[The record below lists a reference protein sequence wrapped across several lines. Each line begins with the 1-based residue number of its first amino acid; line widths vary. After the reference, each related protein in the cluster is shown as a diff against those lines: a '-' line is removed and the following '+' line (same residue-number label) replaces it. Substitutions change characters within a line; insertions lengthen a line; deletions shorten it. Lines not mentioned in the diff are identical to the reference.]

1 MGESK
6 IEIRD
11 ARDGKFLWIGKETLK
26 LLSEKTDNTGIAV
39 YSWLCYYANSKAQDC
54 FPSIPT
60 LARHCNVSSRTI
72 IRKLK
77 RLELL
82 NVIFIDRTEGR
93 SNVYKLLDVNSSC
106 RNAVEKTSDTGV
118 TGDMDGTGEV
128 TPVSPPVVTPMSPE
142 QYLIE
147 QDLNNKTAETSSFDT
162 IFCGKLPYPSPGKAQ
177 IEEMGKL
184 CAEFLGEIN
193 LFKFI
198 HHYAHDRGYPPHPT
212 VMIKLCRQFKND
224 KVRITNAWGWF
235 KHGVDAELAQ
245 FFASQNI
252 NEHHQHARD
261 PTNIGSILS
270 RLASGV

>member
-1 MGESK
+1 MGEGK

-11 ARDGKFLWIGKETLK
+11 ARDGKFLWIGKEALK

-39 YSWLCYYANSKAQDC
+39 YSWLCFYANSKAQDC

-77 RLELL
+77 RLEQLK
-82 NVIFIDRTEGR
+82 VILIDRTEGR
-93 SNVYKLLDVNSSC
+93 SNIYKLLDVTLSGK
-106 RNAVEKTSDTGV
+106 NAVERTSDTGV
-118 TGDMDGTGEV
+118 TGDMDDTGGV
-128 TPVSPPVVTPMSPE
+128 TPMSPPVVTPVSPE

-147 QDLNNKTAETSSFDT
+147 QDLNNKTAGVNSLDS
-162 IFCGKLPYPSPGKAQ
+162 IFCGKLPYLPPDKEL
-177 IEEMGKL
+177 IREMVEL
-184 CAEFLGEIN
+184 CVEFLGEIN

-212 VMIKLCRQFKND
+212 VMVKLCRQFRND
-224 KVRITNAWGWF
+224 KVKITNVWGWF
-235 KHGVDAELAQ
+235 RHGVDAESAQ
-245 FFASQNI
+245 FFANQNI
-252 NEHHQHARD
+252 AEHHQHARD

-270 RLASGV
+270 RMASAG